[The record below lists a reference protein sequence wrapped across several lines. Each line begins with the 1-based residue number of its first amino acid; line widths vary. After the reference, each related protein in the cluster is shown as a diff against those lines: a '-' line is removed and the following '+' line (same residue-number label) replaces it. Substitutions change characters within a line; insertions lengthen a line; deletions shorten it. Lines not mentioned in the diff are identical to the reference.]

1 MTTSSEQTHRRR
13 AMNYNMMSFSDT
25 DTIRRQNMSYNETET
40 IRRRPNM
47 MAYGDSETIHHPN
60 IQTSINQTRHMSE
73 SEINDANWTAYINL
87 QNAREREPSDTSL
100 LIYNGI
106 MDGTYETLV
115 GPLTTEDL
123 IAFYSTPSIFAELY
137 DDPDLLNGYSE
148 LTRLVKASENA
159 QPVG

>member
-87 QNAREREPSDTSL
+87 QNAREREPSDTS
-100 LIYNGI
+100 
-106 MDGTYETLV
+106 DRKSV
-115 GPLTTEDL
+115 
-123 IAFYSTPSIFAELY
+123 
-137 DDPDLLNGYSE
+137 
-148 LTRLVKASENA
+148 V
-159 QPVG
+159 